1 MLKRTFKCYK
11 NLKPNTGHREGSLCE
26 KVKACPG
33 NAGDNKVCSGNG
45 VCKYGKCFC
54 RDGFEGD
61 SCEKSTE
68 PASMRFSENVPE
80 PEPPQQQQEQEEPPQ
95 CLNKCNGR
103 GICLEGRCL
112 CDAGFSGQDCGNAE
126 DPRLTSEL
134 PALRSS
140 DLVVEENS
148 SSDDEKKD
156 EKKEGSVSTTVATF
170 GSFVAFLVGTAVG
183 TVAMWYKHKRT
194 RARALECLSDD
205 DKRSLVDFL
214 MPCSTR
220 RRTRKRLLH

>member
-1 MLKRTFKCYK
+1 
-11 NLKPNTGHREGSLCE
+11 
-26 KVKACPG
+26 
-33 NAGDNKVCSGNG
+33 
-45 VCKYGKCFC
+45 
-54 RDGFEGD
+54 
-61 SCEKSTE
+61 
-68 PASMRFSENVPE
+68 MRFSENVPE
-80 PEPPQQQQEQEEPPQ
+80 PQPQQQQQQEEPPQ

-148 SSDDEKKD
+148 SSDDEKKKD

-205 DKRSLVDFL
+205 DKRVSLISDAVLDEEEDEEKASSL
-214 MPCSTR
+214 NSSSSGPTLPPMPPIPR
-220 RRTRKRLLH
+220 H